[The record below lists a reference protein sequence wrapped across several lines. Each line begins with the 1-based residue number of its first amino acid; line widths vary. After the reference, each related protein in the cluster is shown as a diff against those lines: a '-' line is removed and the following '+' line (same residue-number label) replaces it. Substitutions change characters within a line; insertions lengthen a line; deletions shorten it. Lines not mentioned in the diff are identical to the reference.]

1 MAASLTAAEGQSN
14 CSSFQTNR
22 STRRPSAT
30 RARPITIT
38 ATAAT
43 PTTRRLDN
51 IFIDRFRIFVRST
64 CIPCDSPN
72 YSDWTVPERFH
83 RQVGSWCSA
92 LAVVVVFVLDT
103 VPISHYSQKS
113 FSETRQDNRS
123 TINERVGEINTHP
136 PNSIIVVCHGK
147 ALLHLKGG
155 FVCIINSVV
164 NPIEL
169 LWRHHHEQVYLPAIM
184 RMLLGL
190 FKRDVKTVQLELIR
204 SGIIFMHSRLRDYYD
219 ELLILFLWYTLCV
232 WAFDTKSSEK
242 KSVIYYLSGPLLR
255 FGTMIKI

>member
-103 VPISHYSQKS
+103 VPISHHHQKS

-169 LWRHHHEQVYLPAIM
+169 L
-184 RMLLGL
+184 
-190 FKRDVKTVQLELIR
+190 
-204 SGIIFMHSRLRDYYD
+204 
-219 ELLILFLWYTLCV
+219 
-232 WAFDTKSSEK
+232 
-242 KSVIYYLSGPLLR
+242 
-255 FGTMIKI
+255 